1 MSYIDFDFLSISLSL
16 LASFN
21 QNSEVHLVLCLL
33 LICGCFRYLSSSCLA
48 LAALVSRLIQ
58 RSSSVLT
65 DDGESVVFHLE
76 ADQMHEGV
84 SGAK

>member
-16 LASFN
+16 LALFN

-58 RSSSVLT
+58 KSSSVLT
-65 DDGESVVFHLE
+65 DEGESVVFDLE

-84 SGAK
+84 SWAE